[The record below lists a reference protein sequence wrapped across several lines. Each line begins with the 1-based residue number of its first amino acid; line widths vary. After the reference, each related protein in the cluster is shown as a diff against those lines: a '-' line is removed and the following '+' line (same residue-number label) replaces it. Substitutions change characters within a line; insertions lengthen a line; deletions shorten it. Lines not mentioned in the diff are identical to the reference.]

1 MTPEAGLK
9 TLFGHAN
16 FRPGQREIV
25 DSVLSGDNTLAVLPT
40 GGGKSVTYQLP
51 AMTLP
56 GATLILSPLIALMKD
71 QAENLPP
78 QVAEHTTFINSS
90 LDPVEVGRRMRKIS
104 AGQTKLV
111 YAAPERLRQPPFLH
125 ALRQAGVS
133 MVVVDEAHCISQWGH
148 DFRPDYRA
156 VGRAVETLAP
166 PVTLAV
172 TATATPMVRDDIE
185 RQLGRRMHRIV
196 RPTFRDNLH
205 LSCRHVD
212 NEGEKL
218 AEIIR
223 LCRDESGT
231 VLIYCG
237 TRDKCEEIAREL
249 EGRRISAG
257 FYHAGLPGDQRAATQ
272 DRFMSGEIRVMSAT
286 VAFGMG
292 VDKSDIRRLIHYHP
306 SKTLENY
313 YQEAGRAG
321 RDGDSSRCTLLFSRS
336 DAAGARR
343 FLRDNE
349 ISIDDLKAVYHA
361 VRSKSIAV
369 DGASKGRIARVS
381 WDDLVSDISGGE
393 PVVRT
398 ALPLLEEV
406 SLVRRHTDIPRSF
419 QLSPSSG
426 SLPLARGG
434 SGRGS
439 TADSLPF
446 KGVGVG
452 SGAVEEIA
460 ALAAAADQGGSWNP
474 AELSAYTG
482 IAWPDLEF
490 ALLRAQEAG
499 AVSYRCGQRDMLIE
513 ILPSPAGARD
523 VMSNMLAQRTREA
536 EHRLN
541 AMLGYARATQCRHA
555 VIGRYFG
562 DTVSGG
568 RCGMCDICDGSA
580 KPFSFPSKAAIPVKT
595 RPDRRRAAPVPD
607 DIPDSDGALYAAL
620 REWRSATARDAKLPG
635 YCVFPDTV
643 LRALAT
649 ERPSTEDEM
658 LSIAGIGPRKSE
670 KYAADVLRIIRDA
683 R

>member
-1 MTPEAGLK
+1 MTQSLESHLSS
-9 TLFGHAN
+9 LFGHPG

-25 DSVLSGDNTLAVLPT
+25 DSVLAGQSTLAVLPT

-51 AMTLP
+51 AMLLD

-78 QVAEHTTFINSS
+78 AVAEHTTFINSS
-90 LDPVEVGRRMRKIS
+90 LDFSEVSRRIRMIASGR
-104 AGQTKLV
+104 TKLV

-166 PVTLAV
+166 PVVLAV
-172 TATATPMVRDDIE
+172 TATATPLVRDDIE

-205 LSCRHVD
+205 LSCLHVD
-212 NEGEKL
+212 NEKEKL
-218 AEIIR
+218 AEVVR
-223 LCRDESGT
+223 LCQQEKGT
-231 VLIYCG
+231 VLVYCG

-249 EGRRISAG
+249 ERRRIPAG
-257 FYHAGLPGDQRAATQ
+257 FYHAGLPANERASTQ
-272 DRFMSGEIRVMSAT
+272 DRFMSGEIRVMAAT

-292 VDKSDIRRLIHYHP
+292 VDKSDIRALIHYHP

-321 RDGDSSRCTLLFSRS
+321 RDGQQSHCTLLMSRS

-343 FLRDNE
+343 FLKDNE
-349 ISIDDLKAVYHA
+349 IGIDDLKAVYHA
-361 VRSKSIAV
+361 VREKATP
-369 DGASKGRIARVS
+369 ASTGERVARLS
-381 WDDLVSDISGGE
+381 WEELTNEIHGGE
-393 PVVRT
+393 NVVRT

-406 SLVRRHTDIPRSF
+406 ALVRRHTDLPRAF
-419 QLSPSSG
+419 QVTSAG
-426 SLPLARGG
+426 
-434 SGRGS
+434 
-439 TADSLPF
+439 TAPQPRIMGESDAGI
-446 KGVGVG
+446 K
-452 SGAVEEIA
+452 
-460 ALAAAADQGGSWNP
+460 ALAAAADQGGSWGP

-490 ALLRAQEAG
+490 ELLRAQDAG
-499 AVSYRCGQRDMLIE
+499 VVNYRGGQRDMLIE
-513 ILPSPAGARD
+513 ILPSPKGARES
-523 VMSNMLAQRTREA
+523 MTEMLTHRSRES

-541 AMLGYARATQCRHA
+541 AMLGYARANQCRHA

-562 DTVSGG
+562 DRMTGAQ
-568 RCGMCDICDGSA
+568 CGMCDVCDGTA
-580 KPFSFPSKAAIPVKT
+580 KVFTFE
-595 RPDRRRAAPVPD
+595 RREPARRQERARVGRRYEGVISD
-607 DIPDSDGALYAAL
+607 DVPDSDEVLFQKL
-620 REWRSATARDAKLPG
+620 REWRSSTAKEENVPG
-635 YCVFPDTV
+635 YCVLADRI
-643 LRALAT
+643 LRALAA
-649 ERPSTEDEM
+649 EKPSTELEL
-658 LSIAGIGPRKSE
+658 LSISGIGPAKAS
-670 KYAADVLRIIRDA
+670 KYGLDVLRIIDER